1 MSDIRVAIVEDDH
14 LIREVMSVMLDREAG
29 FERVGSYNNAE
40 KFLHDLGMT
49 RPDVVLM
56 DIQLPGMSGIEA
68 MREARDRGYQGEFMM
83 CSVFED
89 EDNIFRALKA
99 GASGYL
105 LKSVSPED
113 LIRHIREIHS
123 GLSPMSGPIARK
135 VLSHFR
141 EPRMSEAVSEVLTKR
156 EKEIL
161 ELLSKGYR
169 YKEIADQIHLSQE
182 TVRTHIRNIYVKLQ
196 VDNRVDAIN
205 KVYGR

>member
-40 KFLHDLGMT
+40 KFLHDLCMT

-68 MREARDRGYQGEFMM
+68 MREARDRGCQGEFMM

-141 EPRMSEAVSEVLTKR
+141 EPRMSDAASEVLTKR